1 MCVCISIYI
10 ERAVVFHAKLL
21 CCYCHICMVDICRSF
36 QMWWQG
42 CLSSF
47 KIWMDPFFFIGETW
61 LDMIDIF
68 IILFFSKEK
77 CKFVSYMEHGLAPVH
92 LSRHDTNLCPIFAMC
107 LYYVGSSALELILT
121 FFFYES
127 WFNTILEFLFNGKD
141 KLQILYLK
149 YDICLI
155 LILEFR
161 KKKNCFGPSIVK
173 M

>member
-1 MCVCISIYI
+1 MCVYIYI
-10 ERAVVFHAKLL
+10 YRESRSFPRKTPLL
-21 CCYCHICMVDICRSF
+21 LLSYMYSGCRSF

-47 KIWMDPFFFIGETW
+47 KIWMDPFFLIGETW

-92 LSRHDTNLCPIFAMC
+92 LSRHDTNLCPIFVMC